1 MIMDPALKFVVL
13 LILFGFVNASPTDN
27 DFGRCEGIVKKWALS
42 SLDQEVKG
50 DKHTLRDLLFFLH
63 VPRTGGR
70 TYFHCLL
77 KKLYSSSLECPRS
90 YDKLRFNPRKTKC
103 RLLVTHDDYSM
114 MSKLPREKTSV
125 VTILRNPIDR
135 VFSTYE
141 FSVEVAARFL
151 VHPNLT
157 SATQMAGRLRAK
169 TKGVSTLDIW
179 PWKYLVP
186 WMREDLFA
194 RRDARMRKGLR
205 DISSNDSY
213 NMEDVV
219 MPLQEFINK
228 PVAWDIVH
236 NGATF
241 QVAGLT
247 NSSYLAESHE
257 VRHCVQKFKILGDYV
272 LQVAKKRLDNM
283 LYVGLTENHRESAK
297 MFGNVVGAQVI
308 SQMEAS
314 NSSMVSS
321 SNNKSEQSTMFSD
334 SEPDINYH
342 QNGTSDQK
350 SSEIAS
356 TDHVEASEENMT
368 VGKLMESYEGCISSL
383 RKSQAHRRIYSLKR
397 ISPANFSK
405 EARLRV
411 PQVVLEQIRSLNN
424 LDLELY
430 KYAQVIF
437 AKQSEHTMQKLVTT
451 ERFPGLLNDSY
462 GITVWKV
469 ILLAMSIV
477 LLLFFYLYVNARGR
491 ISKVKI

>member
-1 MIMDPALKFVVL
+1 MDPALKFAVL
-13 LILFGFVNASPTDN
+13 LILLGLVNASPTKN
-27 DFGRCEGIVKKWALS
+27 DFGRCEGIVKRWALS
-42 SLDQEVKG
+42 SLNQEVKG

-90 YDKLRFNPRKTKC
+90 YDKLRFDPRKTKC
-103 RLLVTHDDYSM
+103 SLLVTHDDYSM

-186 WMREDLFA
+186 WMREDLFS
-194 RRDARMRKGLR
+194 RRDARLWKGMR
-205 DISSNDSY
+205 DVNSNDSY

-219 MPLQEFINK
+219 MPLQEFINQ
-228 PVAWDIVH
+228 PTAWDIVH

-247 NSSYLAESHE
+247 NNSYLAESHD

-272 LQVAKKRLDNM
+272 LQVAKKRLDDM

-321 SNNKSEQSTMFSD
+321 SNNKSEQSSSFLD

-350 SSEIAS
+350 GSEIAS
-356 TDHVEASEENMT
+356 TENVEASEENMT

-383 RKSQAHRRIYSLKR
+383 RKSQAHRRVNSLKR

-411 PQVVLEQIRSLNN
+411 PQVVLEQIKSHNN

-430 KYAQVIF
+430 KYAQIIF
-437 AKQSEHTMQKLVTT
+437 AKQSEHTKQKMVKT
-451 ERFPGLLNDSY
+451 ERLDGLFNDSR
-462 GITVWKV
+462 GITIWKV
-469 ILLAMSIV
+469 ILLVTSIV
-477 LLLFFYLYVNARGR
+477 LLLFFFLFVNARR
-491 ISKVKI
+491 RTSKVKI